1 MVAGRQE
8 SVKNEGLAG
17 RLVNILCSASTTEIF
32 SLGKKKLPLFS
43 NADNSKQETEC
54 CYLLKNKGNCACK
67 TEGHFANFCTYWDCF
82 FLFFL
87 SFSGEGGAR
96 SWVSVG
102 KHVSK
107 TPLLWQQQLR
117 ERCINAD
124 NVLYTQYHLNRQSF
138 PFSKLMVC
146 ISKNTVRKENAMV

>member
-8 SVKNEGLAG
+8 SVKKEGLAG

-67 TEGHFANFCTYWDCF
+67 TEGHFANFCTYRDCF
-82 FLFFL
+82 FLFF
-87 SFSGEGGAR
+87 FHFQ
-96 SWVSVG
+96 G
-102 KHVSK
+102 KEELEVEF
-107 TPLLWQQQLR
+107 LL
-117 ERCINAD
+117 E
-124 NVLYTQYHLNRQSF
+124 S
-138 PFSKLMVC
+138 M
-146 ISKNTVRKENAMV
+146 